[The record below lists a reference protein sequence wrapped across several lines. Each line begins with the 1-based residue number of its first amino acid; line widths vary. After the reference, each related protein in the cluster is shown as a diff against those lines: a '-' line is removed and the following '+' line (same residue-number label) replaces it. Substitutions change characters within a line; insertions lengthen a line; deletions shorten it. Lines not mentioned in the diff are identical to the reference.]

1 MEEQFE
7 RQFHV
12 PRVVVADVW
21 GKVEGKGPFKQHY
34 DCVTK
39 EAGIHPLV
47 QMVACW

>member
-1 MEEQFE
+1 MILCCKNSF
-7 RQFHV
+7 
-12 PRVVVADVW
+12 ADVW
-21 GKVEGKGPFKQHY
+21 GKVEGKGPIMQHF

>member
-12 PRVVVADVW
+12 PRVVFADVW
-21 GKVEGKGPFKQHY
+21 GKVEGKGPFKQHF

-39 EAGIHPLV
+39 VAGIHPLV
-47 QMVACW
+47 

>member
-1 MEEQFE
+1 MILCCKNSF
-7 RQFHV
+7 
-12 PRVVVADVW
+12 ADVW
-21 GKVEGKGPFKQHY
+21 GKVEGKGPFKQHF